1 MGIKC
6 NKWCL
11 SGLGR
16 KAIRMRIL
24 LLGAN
29 GQVGWELQRSL
40 SPLGEVKVCD
50 RQTIDLEELN
60 NLSILLDEYKPEII
74 VNAAAY
80 TAVDQAETDLD
91 KAKRINTEAVSLLAN
106 KSKQLNA
113 MLVHF
118 STDYVFDGTK
128 VGAYKETNK
137 VNPQSVYGETKLLGE
152 NAIIDSGCK
161 HLVFR
166 TSWVYAPRGS
176 NFPKTIIR
184 LASERDELKVVC
196 DQFGVPTSAELI
208 ADVTSLCLYQII
220 QDKVKADDVT
230 GIYNLT
236 PNGKTS
242 WHGLAQYVIKKALG
256 LGNTF
261 RITPVNILPISTEE
275 YPLPAKRPANSLL
288 NTQKIRQTFGI
299 HLPHWEMHVDRLIE
313 EIGLQR
319 AQ

>member
-1 MGIKC
+1 
-6 NKWCL
+6 
-11 SGLGR
+11 
-16 KAIRMRIL
+16 MRIL